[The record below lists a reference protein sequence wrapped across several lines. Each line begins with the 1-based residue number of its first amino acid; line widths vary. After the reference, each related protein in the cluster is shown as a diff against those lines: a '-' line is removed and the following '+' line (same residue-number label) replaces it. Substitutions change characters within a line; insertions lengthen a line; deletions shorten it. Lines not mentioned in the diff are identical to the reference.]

1 MQQKLAIAYLMAI
14 AMLLQSRLS
23 FPNTGGITIS
33 GDTLLCGINQCS
45 SNPLSSTRGDDT

>member
-23 FPNTGGITIS
+23 FPNTGGITIF
-33 GDTLLCGINQCS
+33 GDTLRDSFREPPEPQRSINHT
-45 SNPLSSTRGDDT
+45 LRL